1 MLVKAKK
8 RCHTGIFLGS
18 GMAVFYMAGLSLMHK
33 STGRR
38 KKKSS
43 VCPKSGIPR
52 IGLEYQT
59 DMEGFDMKGLP
70 EERAIR
76 LAHYIVEEG
85 ATVRQAA
92 KKFGVSKST
101 VHKDITTR
109 LKRLNGV
116 LYLQVQTVLGRNKR
130 ERHIRGGLATREK
143 DRAAH
148 EQEAHEES

>member
-1 MLVKAKK
+1 
-8 RCHTGIFLGS
+8 
-18 GMAVFYMAGLSLMHK
+18 
-33 STGRR
+33 
-38 KKKSS
+38 
-43 VCPKSGIPR
+43 
-52 IGLEYQT
+52 
-59 DMEGFDMKGLP
+59 MKGLP

-116 LYLQVQTVLGRNKR
+116 LYLQVQAVLGRNKS
-130 ERHIRGGLATREK
+130 
-143 DRAAH
+143 AAH
-148 EQEAHEES
+148 EQEEYGLRAGTLEHTEAEGGRG